1 MADEPADVPVVQPP
15 PRPAAQPF
23 SFGLNGDH
31 FVIGPNELLVNGKS
45 AFVELSP
52 LDQAKALALMHKT
65 FANLRRP

>member
-45 AFVELSP
+45 AFVELRARTRIFESRNGEGIP
-52 LDQAKALALMHKT
+52 SVTQ
-65 FANLRRP
+65 RE